1 MRYGYVRVS
10 SKDQNIDRQMEA
22 MRQADVPL
30 KNIIIDKQSGKDF
43 NRDGY
48 QQLLEK
54 LKPNDELFL
63 KSIDRLGRDYDEI
76 IEQWRVLTRNKAVDV
91 VVLDF
96 PLLDTRNPV
105 HGLTGKFMA
114 DLALQ
119 ILSYAAQLERENIHQ
134 RQREGIREA
143 QKKGVRFGRP
153 TTPLPENYEEVRE
166 MWRKGDISL
175 RQGARLLGTT
185 HATFSKWL
193 RETS

>member
-1 MRYGYVRVS
+1 M
-10 SKDQNIDRQMEA
+10 
-22 MRQADVPL
+22 
-30 KNIIIDKQSGKDF
+30 
-43 NRDGY
+43 
-48 QQLLEK
+48 
-54 LKPNDELFL
+54 KPNDELFL

-153 TTPLPENYEEVRE
+153 TMPLPENYEEVRE

-175 RQGARLLGTT
+175 RQGGLGFWEQHTP
-185 HATFSKWL
+185 HFPNG
-193 RETS
+193 

>member
-153 TTPLPENYEEVRE
+153 TMPLPENYEEVRE

-175 RQGARLLGTT
+175 RQGG
-185 HATFSKWL
+185 
-193 RETS
+193 